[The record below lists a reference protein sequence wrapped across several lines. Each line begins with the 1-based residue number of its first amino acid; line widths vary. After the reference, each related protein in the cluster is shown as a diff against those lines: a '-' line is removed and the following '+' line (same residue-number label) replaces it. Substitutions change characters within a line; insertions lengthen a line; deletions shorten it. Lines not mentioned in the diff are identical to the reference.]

1 MLILTDAPNGLTPT
15 PMGRPVAWR
24 VLHTGLLQQVAT
36 ATTYTFT
43 ITATGPDDGT
53 AFRLRGAEFA
63 TDGAERYTA
72 STFRHDNPGAFLSAF
87 NLMGMLRRHPAFRNF
102 QVRSQR
108 PARGSG
114 DPWRVVARRSEPGAE
129 SEPDLAADNDLDA
142 LRPGITV
149 FYQPGR
155 DEVRGGDRLYYR
167 TYDGTGPIGPERY
180 APFDANAEALIDV
193 RTELRD
199 RLTLDFP
206 ADPDALEPFWEEAGA
221 ANVSV
226 RYGTYRPA
234 PEPGRPPVY
243 GEVYEADPVPVVAA
257 LFQPWEDRGME
268 PYGPNREPA
277 APFASPSTLLPWL
290 TVRPNVRRGV
300 DPEGYAWTS
309 IYLGPV
315 PNFGIQRD
323 RRLKRTT
330 YTTGPFGSGE
340 VVKYFPLD
348 RTGILTV
355 PVGGQLLRPVRDE
368 LGIAL
373 TRVTYQTELGI
384 EGLIAFT
391 PESTLLDVSFS
402 DRPSDC
408 RAGELYLLE
417 GRGSWLTVPLDR
429 VERRSA
435 VLSGTTVSAPLAY
448 ASSVDAVDLLRPG
461 FVPYD
466 RTLITG
472 GSRRQVQPGSEV
484 FRVRAGRVRGDFARR
499 VASVLHSPYGVLY
512 LTDTLTGE
520 KRFVRVLFSPEEL
533 ALYAAD
539 GAGRLELT
547 LTATVPTLAR

>member
-24 VLHTGLLQQVAT
+24 VLHTGLVQQVAT

-43 ITATGPDDGT
+43 VTATGPDDGT
-53 AFRLRGAEFA
+53 VFRLRGAEFA
-63 TDGAERYTA
+63 TDGAERFTA
-72 STFRHDNPGAFLSAF
+72 STFQHDNRSAGVSAF
-87 NLMGMLRRHPAFRNF
+87 NLVGMLRRHPAFRDF

-108 PARGSG
+108 PERGSN
-114 DPWRVVARRSEPGAE
+114 DPWRVVARRSDAGAE
-129 SEPDLAADNDLDA
+129 SEPELAADNDLDA
-142 LRPGITV
+142 LPGVTV

-167 TYDGTGPIGPERY
+167 TYDAAGPIGPERY
-180 APFDANAEALIDV
+180 APFDAGGGALIDV
-193 RTELRD
+193 RAELRD

-206 ADPDALEPFWEEAGA
+206 ADPDALEPFWEEDGA
-221 ANVSV
+221 ATVSV

-243 GEVYEADPVPVVAA
+243 GEVHEADPVPVVAS
-257 LFQPWEDRGME
+257 LFQPWEDRAME

-277 APFASPSTLLPWL
+277 APFGSPSTLLPWL
-290 TVRPNVRRGV
+290 TVRPDVRRGV
-300 DPEGYAWTS
+300 VPEGYAWTS

-330 YTTGPFGSGE
+330 YTTGPFGPVE

-355 PVGGQLLRPVRDE
+355 PTGGQLARPLRDE

-384 EGLIAFT
+384 EGLIAYT
-391 PESTLLDVSFS
+391 PESTLLDVSFA
-402 DRPSDC
+402 DHPDDC

-417 GRGSWLTVPLDR
+417 GRGSWLTVPLER
-429 VERRSA
+429 VEQRSA
-435 VLSGTTVSAPLAY
+435 VVNGTTASAPLAY

-472 GSRRQVQPGSEV
+472 GSRRHVQPGSEV
-484 FRVRAGRVRGDFARR
+484 FRVRAARLRGDFARR
-499 VASVLHSPYGVLY
+499 VAYVMHSPYGVLY
-512 LTDTLTGE
+512 LTDSLTGE
-520 KRFVRVLFSPEEL
+520 KRFVRVLFAPEEL